1 MLKYISTMYRASFIT
16 SIILLMLM
24 LASCGYKLKLSKI
37 NFDKDKEFYYY
48 NYKTE
53 DVPLRYDDNKLV
65 LKADIDSFLLCLKQN
80 ERKYDINRS
89 IENASVISELDN
101 DLVHVYTAINTSLVQ
116 KNADA
121 ALFFASE
128 LLVKYPESFQ
138 YTDVS
143 FLQANAWVLKENID
157 SARHYYSMFFDFSGT
172 KYSKRFHGY
181 NNHDSTEICFNNE
194 RQFAINYIQNIPQNN
209 IQDCYKSLETRYYY
223 ESNSQGYVW
232 NKEDIGYKQKFFPWV
247 GINYSN
253 KYSAIIS
260 TGLGYV
266 IKNKSALNFRT
277 SVSKYNVDFFISI
290 PFQIYKSQ
298 NCRFGLKIMPL
309 FYYDYIY
316 KSIDKDNKTCIFT
329 PGISISA
336 GYHFTQNFYSGIS
349 YLRSFYNKNQKNVIN
364 ISGTNSYISNE
375 LDISLYYQLLKGIS
389 IKAGLVNGHAIVGLT
404 ITGVFMGY
412 NQAIGS
418 FGINSCKY

>member
-1 MLKYISTMYRASFIT
+1 MFI
-16 SIILLMLM
+16 

-37 NFDKDKEFYYY
+37 NFDKEKGFYYY

-53 DVPLRYDDNKLV
+53 NVPLRYSDNKLI

-80 ERKYDINRS
+80 ERKYDIISS
-89 IENASVISELDN
+89 IENASIISEIDN
-101 DLVHVYTAINTSLVQ
+101 DLVNVYTAINTSLIQ

-143 FLQANAWVLKENID
+143 FLLAKTWELKENID
-157 SARHYYSMFFDFSGT
+157 SARHYYTLFIGFAGT

-181 NNHDSTEICFNNE
+181 NNTDSTEICFNNE
-194 RQFAINYIQNIPQNN
+194 RLYAINYIHNIPQNN
-209 IQDCYKSLETRYYY
+209 TLDCFKPLETRYYY

-232 NKEDIGYKQKFFPWV
+232 NKEDIGYKQKLFPWV

-260 TGLGYV
+260 TGIGYV
-266 IKNKSALNFRT
+266 IKHKSALNFRT

-316 KSIDKDNKTCIFT
+316 NPIDKGSKNGVFT

-349 YLRSFYNKNQKNVIN
+349 YLRNFYNNNQKNVIN
-364 ISGTNSYISNE
+364 ISGANSYISNE
-375 LDISLYYQLLKGIS
+375 LDISFYYQLLKGIS
-389 IKAGLVNGHAIVGLT
+389 FKAGLLNGHPIIGLT
-404 ITGVFMGY
+404 LTGVFMGY
-412 NQAIGS
+412 NHSIGS